1 MENLEDKAKIMEK
14 TGQKILN
21 MLGKLDEPTA
31 IAVVNYC
38 FTVMVIDDE
47 RGPVIAKAM
56 TATFLNNVVNSI
68 NSYFHD
74 DSESESMH

>member
-1 MENLEDKAKIMEK
+1 MENLEDKAKVVEK

-21 MLGKLDEPTA
+21 MLGKLDEPIA
-31 IAVVNYC
+31 ISVINYC
-38 FTVMVIDDE
+38 FTIMVIDDD

-56 TATFLNNVVNSI
+56 TATFFNNVVNSI

-74 DSESESMH
+74 DNEAESMH